1 MSNVIDF
8 LERMGRDAS
17 LHSCTRQELEQE
29 MKRAGIDPAVIA
41 ALQSGNYRALE
52 DLLGANAHVCCLIRT
67 PDDEEDDEDDTEDD
81 GEQLNRIAVVG

>member
-29 MKRAGIDPAVIA
+29 MKCAGIDPAAIA

-52 DLLGANAHVCCLIRT
+52 QLIGANAHECCLIRAQ
-67 PDDEEDDEDDTEDD
+67 DEEDDEEPEDD
-81 GEQLNRIAVVG
+81 REQL

>member
-17 LHSCTRQELEQE
+17 LHSCTRQELDQE
-29 MKRAGIDPAVIA
+29 MKRAGIDPAVIS

-52 DLLGANAHVCCLIRT
+52 QLLGANAHVCCLIRA
-67 PDDEEDDEDDTEDD
+67 PDEDDEEPTEPEDD
-81 GEQLNRIAVVG
+81 GEQLSRVAAVS

>member
-8 LERMGRDAS
+8 LERMGRDAT

-29 MKRAGIDPAVIA
+29 MMCAGIDPAAIA

-52 DLLGANAHVCCLIRT
+52 QLLGANAHVCCLIRA
-67 PDDEEDDEDDTEDD
+67 PDEEDDEEPEDD
-81 GEQLNRIAVVG
+81 GEQLSRVAAAG